1 MTPSQPEKS
10 KAGPLRT
17 FQVSVEIAAPP
28 QRVWAVTIDIERW
41 PEWTA
46 SVVSVHRLDSGPFR
60 VGSRARI
67 RQPGFLPALWEVTEL
82 DPGRSF
88 TWVTSGPGMRAAG
101 HHRVE
106 PITNGSRAT
115 LSVTYEGLLG
125 GLVSALMAR
134 TTERFLSLEAVG
146 LKKRSES
153 ATARLA

>member
-1 MTPSQPEKS
+1 
-10 KAGPLRT
+10 
-17 FQVSVEIAAPP
+17 
-28 QRVWAVTIDIERW
+28 
-41 PEWTA
+41 
-46 SVVSVHRLDSGPFR
+46 
-60 VGSRARI
+60 
-67 RQPGFLPALWEVTEL
+67 
-82 DPGRSF
+82 
-88 TWVTSGPGMRAAG
+88 MRAAG